1 MLAVSDLQ
9 LRRYNATTLNLI
21 NTLLDRWTK
30 DLSTEKQP
38 IESWF
43 IDLDFN
49 DVESER
55 ERDILNAI
63 PTTMSLSDRD
73 VDQLIKVG
81 QQILKRD
88 ESFQDLLRKI
98 EP

>member
-55 ERDILNAI
+55 ERDILSAI

-88 ESFQDLLRKI
+88 ESFQDLLRRI